1 MDERELRGW
10 IARVK
15 DGTVTRRQFTRAM
28 VGLGLTAPMAAQMLA
43 SSGVRV
49 AQAQTKS
56 GFTPTKRGGGGELKT
71 LWWQAV
77 SILNCHLAVGVKD
90 NDGSRIFNEPL
101 AAFDPDGNLVPILA
115 AEVPTLDNGGVAK
128 DGMSVTWKLKKS
140 VQWHD
145 GKPFTADDVVFTW
158 EFAADPATAATTAGN
173 YKDIVRIDKVDS
185 HTVKIGFKNPTPFW
199 AISFCGPTGLVIPKH
214 VFEPFKGAKS
224 REAPANMKPVGTG
237 PYRYVDFKPNDVV
250 RGELNP
256 NYHAANWPF
265 FDRIEVKGGGDATSA
280 ARAVIQTGEYDF
292 GYNIQV
298 EDDVLLRLEKGG
310 KGKAIYAV
318 GGDTEFIALNF
329 TDPNTEVDGERSS
342 MKTKHPLFS
351 DPAVRKA
358 LALLVDREAVKKV
371 IYGRAGRTTANFLN
385 GPEKFVSKNT
395 SWEFSIEK
403 ASKMLDDAGWKPGAD
418 GIREK
423 DGKKLKLLY
432 QTSINGPRQ
441 KTQAI
446 VKQACQK
453 AGIDV
458 ELKSVVAS
466 VFFSSDA
473 GNPDIYP
480 KFYADMEMFQIPMSQ
495 PDPSQHMRRY
505 MSANVATKE
514 NKWQGQNFP
523 RYVNKEYDDAI
534 LAAEG
539 EMDPV
544 KRAAFYIKANDI
556 LIADTVF
563 IPVQHRLK
571 VEAAA
576 NNLVCVISGW
586 ANETDNL
593 FDWYREA

>member
-1 MDERELRGW
+1 MNEHDLRTLIEGVREG
-10 IARVK
+10 K
-15 DGTVTRRQFTRAM
+15 VTRREFVLTLLS
-28 VGLGLTAPMAAQMLA
+28 VGLTAPIAGQLLMHA
-43 SSGVRV
+43 GI
-49 AQAQTKS
+49 AQAQAPSAYK
-56 GFTPTKRGGGGELKT
+56 PTKRGGGGPVKT
-71 LWWQAV
+71 LWWQGATL
-77 SILNCHLAVGVKD
+77 LNPHFATGTKD
-90 NDGSRIFNEPL
+90 QDGSRIFYEPL
-101 AAFDPDGNLVPILA
+101 AGWDNDGNLIPCLA
-115 AEVPTLDNGGVAK
+115 AEIPTPENGGVSK
-128 DGMSVTWKLKKS
+128 DGKTIIWKLKKD

-145 GKPFTADDVVFTW
+145 GKPFTSADVVFNW
-158 EFAADPATAATTAGN
+158 EYAADPATAAVTIGS
-173 YKDIVRIDKVDS
+173 YKDIKVSAIDQYTVRVEYQKPS
-185 HTVKIGFKNPTPFW
+185 PFW
-199 AISFCGPTGLVIPKH
+199 ADPFVSVRGMIIPKH
-214 VFEPFKGAKS
+214 LFEPYKGAKS
-224 REAPANMKPVGTG
+224 REAPNNLKPVGTG
-237 PYRYVDFKPNDVV
+237 PYKFVEFTPGDMV
-250 RGELNP
+250 RGALNP
-256 NYHAANWPF
+256 NYHQPNRPF
-265 FDRIEVKGGGDATSA
+265 FDTIEMKGGGDAVSA

-453 AGIDV
+453 AGIEV

-523 RYVNKEYDDAI
+523 RYVNKEYDEAI